1 MQQSVPIGQI
11 VEMLVTGAVLGAVFV
26 GLVFALTRYTRE
38 TVERYLLV
46 IFLFT
51 AAGLYVLFA
60 IRAGAG
66 PVWLVAELVQGGI
79 FGAMGL
85 LGLRGSR
92 WWLVAGWALHSL
104 WDIVLY
110 FLGPKI
116 ICSYKLD
123 DRMYHLICWLLSLSS
138 SPTDCSGVADQPS
151 KDNSP

>member
-26 GLVFALTRYTRE
+26 GIVFALTRYTRE
-38 TVERYLLV
+38 IVERYLLI

-66 PVWLVAELVQGGI
+66 PVWLVAELVQGGM

-110 FLGPKI
+110 FLGPGRSFAPI
-116 ICSYKLD
+116 
-123 DRMYHLICWLLSLSS
+123 
-138 SPTDCSGVADQPS
+138 
-151 KDNSP
+151 N

>member
-1 MQQSVPIGQI
+1 MT
-11 VEMLVTGAVLGAVFV
+11 LAVI
-26 GLVFALTRYTRE
+26 RYTRE
-38 TVERYLLV
+38 IVERYLLV

-104 WDIVLY
+104 
-110 FLGPKI
+110 
-116 ICSYKLD
+116 
-123 DRMYHLICWLLSLSS
+123 
-138 SPTDCSGVADQPS
+138 
-151 KDNSP
+151 